1 LADQTRREILRL
13 VWAQER
19 PAGEIAAQFASSR
32 QAVSQHLN
40 VLLDCGLVSVR
51 VTGTRRLYR
60 AKREPIRQL
69 RKEFAMFWDESLD
82 RLRLSAGELERKA
95 SGGGR

>member
-1 LADQTRREILRL
+1 LADQTRREIMRL

-51 VTGTRRLYR
+51 VNGTRRLYR
-60 AKREPIRQL
+60 TKRE
-69 RKEFAMFWDESLD
+69 MH
-82 RLRLSAGELERKA
+82 
-95 SGGGR
+95 GGTAHVLGWVGADPTVV